1 MPFLRRVS
9 VFLAALLLG
18 AQVHAADGLQLQE
31 QQIKAGLLYNFLKY
45 TNFPAPNFTNPGTIT
60 VCVFGDDPFSG
71 NLQPIA
77 GRTVNQR
84 EIALRTIHDIDAI
97 ANCQLLFV
105 NKDEKSRW
113 PQLHAALAGKNVL
126 TVSDFE
132 FFAAQ
137 GGMIEFG
144 HVDNHIRVNLNM
156 DALTAAG
163 LRVEDRLLRL
173 VTVVHGGSHE

>member
-1 MPFLRRVS
+1 MPFLKRIS
-9 VFLAALLLG
+9 ILLAALLLG
-18 AQVHAADGLQLQE
+18 AQVHASDGLQLQE

-45 TNFPAPNFTNPGTIT
+45 TNFPAASFTNANIIT
-60 VCVFGDDPFSG
+60 VCIFGDDPFSG

-84 EIALRTIHDIDAI
+84 EIALRTIHDISA
-97 ANCQLLFV
+97 AGNCQLLFV
-105 NKDEKSRW
+105 NEEEKSRW
-113 PQLHAALAGKNVL
+113 PQLRAALAGKNVL

-132 FFAAQ
+132 NFATQ

-144 HVDNHIRVNLNM
+144 HADNHIHVNLNI
-156 DALTAAG
+156 DALTSAG